1 MKFIRLLKNNSND
14 PSYLLIDKKKVNC
27 KIGKKGIGI
36 KTREGDLITPKGI
49 FSLERVFFRA
59 DRVKKPKT
67 SLEIKKIQKFYFW
80 CSDPKTV
87 NYNKLLVNKVNY
99 RCEQLYRSDSLYD
112 IVLQTS
118 FNSNP
123 VKKYKGSAIFIHCSE
138 KGKNFTEGCIALEKK
153 ELINLLGKIKRSTK
167 LIID

>member
-14 PSYLLIDKKKVNC
+14 SSYLLLDKKKVNC
-27 KIGKKGIGI
+27 KIGAKGIG
-36 KTREGDLITPKGI
+36 KKAREGDFITPKGI
-49 FSLERVFFRA
+49 FSFEKVFFRA
-59 DRVKKPKT
+59 DRIKKPKT
-67 SLEIKKIQKFYFW
+67 SLKIKEIQKFYFW
-80 CSDPKTV
+80 CSDPRTV
-87 NYNKLLVNKVNY
+87 NYNKLLVKKMNY

-123 VKKYKGSAIFIHCSE
+123 VRKHKGSAIFIHCSE
-138 KGKNFTEGCIALEKK
+138 EGRNFTEGCIALEKK
-153 ELINLLGKIKRSTK
+153 DLLILLSKINRTTK